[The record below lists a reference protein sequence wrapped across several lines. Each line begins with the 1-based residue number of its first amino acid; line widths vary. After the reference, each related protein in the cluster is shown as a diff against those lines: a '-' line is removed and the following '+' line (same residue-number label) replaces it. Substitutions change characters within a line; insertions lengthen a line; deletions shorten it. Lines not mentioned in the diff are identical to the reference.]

1 MQMENETTHYLIHNV
16 AVIHGKRGNGED
28 TIEVYG
34 DLAYDCT
41 KFSEKG
47 LEMFIDWVKKNKPF
61 VWQKV
66 ANGGS

>member
-16 AVIHGKRGNGED
+16 TVIHGKHGNGCD

-34 DLAYDCT
+34 DLAHDCT